1 MAKGQAA
8 RRAKLTFPES
18 SYYPD
23 ILQTNY
29 SEKQLRDEYTRL
41 RDIAQKR
48 IKRLGKSEYAGSATY
63 QKWKE
68 GVPKLRD
75 LKNTSDI
82 AHGLSE
88 LASFIGSKYS
98 SVSGQKELKRSQA
111 EVLEKHYPGLDLS
124 GNKFDK
130 FTKLMNAQVQNNIE
144 KIFGSNRAVMLFK
157 VLENKG
163 IKNMNPFIST
173 PARMAYWLDN
183 LENLEA
189 VELPKGKHK
198 SAKAYKELVESEI
211 FHGRDR
217 REVKIPDIENVIS
230 GRQDPRKQRAGKR
243 EKSGNG
249 RRSQRSRKKRT

>member
-1 MAKGQAA
+1 MAKSQSSQ
-8 RRAKLTFPES
+8 RAKLTFPES

-48 IKRLGKSEYAGSATY
+48 IKRLGKSEYSGSATY

-75 LKNTSDI
+75 LKSTSDI

-98 SVSGQKELKRSQA
+98 SVSGQREAKRSQI
-111 EVLEKHYPGLDLS
+111 EMLNKHYPGLGLTEK
-124 GNKFDK
+124 NFDV
-130 FTKLMNAQVQNNIE
+130 FARVMNMEVQNNLE
-144 KIFGSNRAVMLFK
+144 HTFSSNRAVALFK
-157 VLENKG
+157 VLNQKG
-163 IKNMNPFIST
+163 IRNVNAFVST

-189 VELPKGKHK
+189 VELSKGKHK

-217 REVKIPDIENVIS
+217 REVEIPNIENVIS
-230 GRQDPRKQRAGKR
+230 GRQDPRKQRSGKR
-243 EKSGNG
+243 AKSGNG
-249 RRSQRSRKKRT
+249 RRSTRGRKKRT